1 MNDKKKRITTLLMD
15 LLIFIVLVCL
25 DRYTKILAIVKLKDK
40 EPFSIVDGVFEFRY
54 LENRGAAFGMLQNQ
68 RVFFI
73 VVGVIFMIFAAWMI
87 VKLSAD
93 DKYRALRY
101 VLLLIAAGAFG
112 NLIDRSITIY
122 VVDFIYARIIDFPI
136 FNVADCYVTI
146 GSFLLFFMLLFKYKD
161 DELFKEKHPDDR

>member
-1 MNDKKKRITTLLMD
+1 MNKAKRAVFFVLD
-15 LLIFIVLVCL
+15 LIVMAGLVFI
-25 DRYTKILAIVKLKDK
+25 DRYTKLQAVGRLKDK
-40 EPFSIVDGVFEFRY
+40 EPYRLIPGVFEFRY